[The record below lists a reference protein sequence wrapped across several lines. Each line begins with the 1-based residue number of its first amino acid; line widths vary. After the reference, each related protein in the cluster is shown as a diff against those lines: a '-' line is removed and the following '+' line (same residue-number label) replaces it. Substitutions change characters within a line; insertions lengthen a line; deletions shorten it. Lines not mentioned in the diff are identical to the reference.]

1 MLLTHTAGYPDVY
14 SAPETGPLFG
24 DQYDPN
30 RRWTFGTLSAGIHDP
45 VSPRAKWE
53 YSNTGYIVLARV
65 LGAITDRPLER
76 AFKAFVRAGGLPRPR
91 DERAVTMRRSR
102 RAFRRIAH
110 GYSVRDG
117 VVNDNFEGADRIPTD
132 LYGLPFGDGA
142 FAGTALGAAE
152 FLDALLVRGRL
163 LRSPT
168 LRRMLKRTPQSEAAG
183 TSYGMGVER
192 EVVAGRRWRGHLE
205 SYAGF
210 STLGFTDRKRGVS
223 LVVVA
228 NRELEGQQLP
238 AQRIWRALARAYTR
252 ATS

>member
-1 MLLTHTAGYPDVY
+1 
-14 SAPETGPLFG
+14 
-24 DQYDPN
+24 
-30 RRWTFGTLSAGIHDP
+30 
-45 VSPRAKWE
+45 VSPGAKWE

-65 LGAITDRPLER
+65 LGAITERPLER
-76 AFKAFVRAGGLPRPR
+76 AFRAFVRPARSPRPR
-91 DERAVTMRRSR
+91 DERAATMRRSR
-102 RAFRRIAH
+102 RAFRRIAR

-117 VVNDNFEGADRIPTD
+117 VVQDNFEGADRIPTD

-168 LRRMLKRTPQSEAAG
+168 VRRMLKRTPQSEAAG

-192 EVVAGRRWRGHLE
+192 EVVAGRRWRGHLG

-228 NRELEGQQLP
+228 NREVEGEQLP
-238 AQRIWRALARAYTR
+238 AQGIWRALARAYTR